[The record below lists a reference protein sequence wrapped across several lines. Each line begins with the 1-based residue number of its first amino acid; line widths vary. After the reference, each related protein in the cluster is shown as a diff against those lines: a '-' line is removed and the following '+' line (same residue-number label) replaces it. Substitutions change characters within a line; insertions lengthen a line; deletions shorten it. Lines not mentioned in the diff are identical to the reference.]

1 MSKTFPLRRDR
12 RWLRRITSAAVFAAL
27 LLISNQLRINTSA
40 HGFGSPITWNREV
53 SRIVYTRC
61 ASCHRPGG
69 AAFSLM
75 RYSDAQPRANEIKAA
90 VLARRMPP
98 WGAIKGFG
106 HFRNDESLTSEQI
119 ELITKW
125 VDGGIRR
132 GNNPRLL
139 PKEPVF
145 DPIAAPHLSKNA
157 LRIQGAA
164 TLPREVVLDGVQ
176 PERVPAGRSLRV
188 VAVLP
193 GGAVE
198 PLVWLHEYDAR
209 FAHPFLFKEPLRLPA
224 GTAIRGLPPDVV
236 LLLIPAQG

>member
-1 MSKTFPLRRDR
+1 MSKRAHFHVAE
-12 RWLRRITSAAVFAAL
+12 IVTSVLLAVAL
-27 LLISNQLRINTSA
+27 VVASGLPGTRVRA

-53 SRIVYTRC
+53 SRLVYTRC

-69 AAFSLM
+69 TAFSLM
-75 RYSDAQPRANEIKAA
+75 RYADAQPRANRIKDA

-106 HFRNDESLTSEQI
+106 QFRNDQSLTPEQI

-145 DPIAAPHLSKNA
+145 DASAERPVPKNA
-157 LRIQGAA
+157 LRIQGSFR
-164 TLPREVVLDGVQ
+164 LPQDIVLDGLL
-176 PERVPAGRSLRV
+176 PERVQPAKSMRIVAVSPAGR
-188 VAVLP
+188 
-193 GGAVE
+193 VE
-198 PLVWLHEYDAR
+198 PLVWLHEYNAKY
-209 FAHPFLFKEPLRLPA
+209 AHQFLFRQPLRLPA
-224 GTAIRGLPPDVV
+224 GTQIQGVPADAV
-236 LLLIPAQG
+236 LVLMPAQ

>member
-1 MSKTFPLRRDR
+1 MSKRARFRFGRL
-12 RWLRRITSAAVFAAL
+12 AAAL
-27 LLISNQLRINTSA
+27 MLAFAVLMASGLPGTRVRA
-40 HGFGSPITWNREV
+40 HGFGSPITWNREI
-53 SRIVYTRC
+53 SRLVYARC

-75 RYSDAQPRANEIKAA
+75 KYTDAQPRANEIKDA

-106 HFRNDESLTSEQI
+106 QFRNDQSLTPEQI

-145 DPIAAPHLSKNA
+145 EASAEPPVPKNGLRVQGSFTLSHD
-157 LRIQGAA
+157 I
-164 TLPREVVLDGVQ
+164 VLNGLL
-176 PERVPAGRSLRV
+176 PERVPPAQSTRIIAVSPAGR
-188 VAVLP
+188 
-193 GGAVE
+193 VE
-198 PLVWLHEYDAR
+198 PLVWLHEYTRSTRINFCSDSRCDCQPGRKSRACR
-209 FAHPFLFKEPLRLPA
+209 PM
-224 GTAIRGLPPDVV
+224 
-236 LLLIPAQG
+236 Q